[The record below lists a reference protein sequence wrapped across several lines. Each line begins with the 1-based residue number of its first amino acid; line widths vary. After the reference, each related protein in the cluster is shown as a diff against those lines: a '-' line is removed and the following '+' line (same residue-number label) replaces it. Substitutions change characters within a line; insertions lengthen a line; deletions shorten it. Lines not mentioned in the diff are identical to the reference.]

1 MDVEKFYVKYDD
13 VHHVVESLYKQIENS
28 NYLPDY
34 IIAIGTGGFIP
45 ARILRSYLNIPIICI
60 TVGFYNKNDKLQKKA
75 KRIQMIEKESPEH
88 KMIKGKKIMVIDEL
102 DDTRYTL
109 QYITD
114 LLLDLGPKEIGVG
127 VLHNKSKE
135 KKGKLNKSIKYFSG
149 KTIADKWIIYPWE
162 STDIDKHNQLCEQS
176 KYMDCHKLRKF

>member
-60 TVGFYNKNDKLQKKA
+60 TVGFYSDDDKLQKKTT
-75 KRIQMIEKESPEH
+75 RIQMIEKIVQN
-88 KMIKGKKIMVIDEL
+88 IKWL
-102 DDTRYTL
+102 
-109 QYITD
+109 
-114 LLLDLGPKEIGVG
+114 
-127 VLHNKSKE
+127 KE
-135 KKGKLNKSIKYFSG
+135 KKLWLLMN
-149 KTIADKWIIYPWE
+149 
-162 STDIDKHNQLCEQS
+162 
-176 KYMDCHKLRKF
+176 

>member
-1 MDVEKFYVKYDD
+1 MDIEKFYVKYDD
-13 VHHVVESLYKQIENS
+13 VHHEVESLYQQIANS
-28 NYLPDY
+28 NYSPDY
-34 IIAIGTGGFIP
+34 IIAIGSGGFIP

-60 TVGFYNKNDKLQKKA
+60 TVGFYSDDDKLQKKTT
-75 KRIQMIEKESPEH
+75 RIQMIEKNSSEH
-88 KMIKGKKIMVIDEL
+88 KMIKGKKIMVYDEL

-135 KKGKLNKSIKYFSG
+135 KKGKLDKSIKYFSG

-162 STDIDKHNQLCEQS
+162 STDIDKHNQ
-176 KYMDCHKLRKF
+176 